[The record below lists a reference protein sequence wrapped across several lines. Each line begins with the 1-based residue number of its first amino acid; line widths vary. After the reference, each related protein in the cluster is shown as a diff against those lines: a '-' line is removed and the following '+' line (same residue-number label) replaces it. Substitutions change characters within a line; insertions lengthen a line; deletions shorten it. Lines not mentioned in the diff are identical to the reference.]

1 MKKGMRSAKQKGGV
15 LSTAGQARSEN
26 QIGERRLRPG
36 GGTGG
41 TRQARGRATRR
52 TPSPPAAGQAQDSK
66 NGARRAG
73 AGAQGI
79 KHLRCGGRGTGSYG
93 GAQRVRQQARL
104 PGRYDGSCSTSA

>member
-1 MKKGMRSAKQKGGV
+1 MKKGMHSAKQKGGV

-93 GAQRVRQQARL
+93 GAQRVRQ
-104 PGRYDGSCSTSA
+104 